1 MYLIMCSLF
10 LRSQVIDFSDNIIFL
25 HLKMKNIT
33 VQLTSSLIGLYST
46 KQVNLCVN
54 FNVRKATISKLVHL
68 EVSCT
73 LILLRMK

>member
-10 LRSQVIDFSDNIIFL
+10 LRSQVIDFSDNIIL
-25 HLKMKNIT
+25 HHKLKNIT

>member
-10 LRSQVIDFSDNIIFL
+10 LRSQVIDFSDNIIL
-25 HLKMKNIT
+25 HHKMKNIT